1 MLEVVAA
8 RAAMIFAGHG
18 LKIAAVVGI
27 TVAVATCDRTRM
39 SAAVE
44 RGKEQVRVQIE
55 KNTDANAKKADAAR
69 RDAQR
74 LPANRLCDKY
84 ARDC

>member
-1 MLEVVAA
+1 
-8 RAAMIFAGHG
+8 MIWLAIRQFLGTNW
-18 LKIAAVVGI
+18 LMVGI
-27 TVAVATCDRTRM
+27 ASTAIVAVLGWDSSRKA
-39 SAAVE
+39 SWVE

-69 RDAQR
+69 RDAAR
-74 LPANRLCDKY
+74 LPVGRLCDKY

>member
-1 MLEVVAA
+1 
-8 RAAMIFAGHG
+8 MIWLAVRQFIGANWLLVG
-18 LKIAAVVGI
+18 LASAAVV
-27 TVAVATCDRTRM
+27 AVVGWDSSRKA
-39 SAAVE
+39 SWVE

-69 RDAQR
+69 RDAER
-74 LPANRLCDKY
+74 LPASRLCDRY